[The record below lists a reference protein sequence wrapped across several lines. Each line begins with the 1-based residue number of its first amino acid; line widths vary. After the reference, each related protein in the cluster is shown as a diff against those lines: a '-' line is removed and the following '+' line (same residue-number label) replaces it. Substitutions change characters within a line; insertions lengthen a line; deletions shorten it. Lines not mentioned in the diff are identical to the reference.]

1 MVDVIDDI
9 RDEHVAIARVL
20 DIVEQELERMQRGEQ
35 VDYEILLDAAF
46 YLTEYSDL
54 FHHTKEDLVYRRLR
68 RRRRRAADLVSGLE
82 GEHETLRRLGLAVAE
97 TVEDVTD
104 DVMVDRA
111 DLERRIREYVLAQR
125 EHMER
130 EEREFLPLAEK
141 TLTEEDWAE
150 IRSTLASGGA
160 SGVRD
165 ITRERFR
172 SLYRRLSG

>member
-9 RDEHVAIARVL
+9 REEHVAIARVL
-20 DIVEQELERMQRGEQ
+20 DIVEQELEAMQRGDQ
-35 VDYEILLDAAF
+35 VDFEILLDAAF
-46 YLTEYSDL
+46 YLTEFSDL

-97 TVEDVTD
+97 AVEDVTD

-111 DLERRIREYVLAQR
+111 DLQRRIREYVLAQR
-125 EHMER
+125 EHMDR

-141 TLTEEDWAE
+141 TLTDEDWAE
-150 IRSTLASGGA
+150 IRATLARGGA